1 MVIPVEVRE
10 VIGRFSS
17 NPEVLSPNFGANYSL
32 LFLELYSTNSIF
44 FSKKMNFKNS

>member
-10 VIGRFSS
+10 VIERFSS

-32 LFLELYSTNSIF
+32 LFLDLYSIYSIF
-44 FSKKMNFKNS
+44 FRRK